1 MILQVS
7 GHVAIDKAAEVLG
20 AQIRHV
26 PIDLKS
32 GIINHY
38 RFISN
43 AMTEL

>member
-1 MILQVS
+1 MDNNFILQVS

-32 GIINHY
+32 GIIGYIDLH
-38 RFISN
+38 
-43 AMTEL
+43 L